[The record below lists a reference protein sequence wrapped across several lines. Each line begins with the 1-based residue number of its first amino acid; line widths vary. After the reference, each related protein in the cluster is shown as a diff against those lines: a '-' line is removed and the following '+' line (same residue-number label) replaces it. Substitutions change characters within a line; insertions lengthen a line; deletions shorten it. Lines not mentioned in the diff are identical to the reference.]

1 MRKRRQSFLQGAAIL
16 GAATVLVKLI
26 GAMFK
31 IPLMNLIGGVGMGDF
46 TIAYD
51 IFRPLSALALA
62 GLPVAVSKLVS
73 ENAATGRLRD
83 IRRLLRL
90 SAALFVLTGALGSA
104 LMLFGARRFAAA
116 LGSPESWLC
125 IAALAPALF
134 FCCLMAAYRGYYQG
148 LNNMSPT
155 ALSQVVE
162 ALCKL
167 GFGTALSFLFMH
179 AAAGGEAGGLPL
191 RLPKAVRG
199 LAASGMGA
207 VGAVL
212 GVSLSTACGAA
223 FLLLRHYLCG
233 DGLERRQLQQ
243 APKPE
248 NSLSLLKK
256 MAHIALPACL
266 GSVAAH
272 VTSLIDLASI
282 MNRLER
288 ALEEDAPALFACY
301 PGLLEQGLM
310 PAEAARFLYG
320 AYSGIALNIF
330 SLIPSLMTTVGVS
343 ILPAVAGAWAAG
355 DRRGAQKNVQA
366 MLRLSA
372 LLVFPAGC
380 GLWALSGPITQLL
393 YGARPLEAQV
403 AAMLLRRL
411 ALPMVLV
418 SLVTPVSAVLQAAG
432 QVDVP
437 VKLMVGGGAIKLAL
451 NLLLVGRPQQNILA
465 APLGTLACYAFI
477 LIGSLRALR
486 LGAGLHLPYGRL
498 WIKPAIGGALCALCA
513 STAHGLLSRFLQG
526 RGITVLAIG
535 IGAGFYLI
543 FILLSGALQKE
554 ELSVLPQGEKI
565 VKILE
570 KHGMIG

>member
-1 MRKRRQSFLQGAAIL
+1 MAAGKKQGFLQGAVIL
-16 GAATVLVKLI
+16 GAATVAVKLI
-26 GAMFK
+26 GALFK

-73 ENAATGRLRD
+73 ESAATGRLRD

-90 SAALFVLTGALGSA
+90 SVMLFIITGAFGSA
-104 LMLFGARRFAAA
+104 LMLLGARRFAAA

-125 IAALAPALF
+125 IAALSPALF

-148 LNNMSPT
+148 LNNMLPT

-162 ALCKL
+162 ALGRL
-167 GFGTALSFLFMH
+167 GFGTALSFLFVR
-179 AAAGGEAGGLPL
+179 AAAGGRVGGLT
-191 RLPKAVRG
+191 LPGALRG
-199 LAASGMGA
+199 LPASGMGA

-212 GVSLSTACGAA
+212 GVSLSTACGAGY
-223 FLLLRHYLCG
+223 LLLRHHLRG
-233 DGLERRQLQQ
+233 DGLRGRALRQ
-243 APKPE
+243 APRPE
-248 NSLSLLKK
+248 KSLLLLYR
-256 MAHIALPACL
+256 MARIALPACL
-266 GSVAAH
+266 GSVVAH
-272 VTSLIDLASI
+272 VTELIDLASI

-288 ALEEDAPALFACY
+288 ALTVDAPALFACY
-301 PGLLEQGLM
+301 PGLLEQGLS
-310 PAEAARFLYG
+310 PAETARFLYG

-355 DRRGAQKNVQA
+355 DRRGAQKNVEA
-366 MLRLSA
+366 MLRLCA

-418 SLVTPVSAVLQAAG
+418 SLVSPVSAVLQATG

-437 VKLMVGGGAIKLAL
+437 VKLMVGGGAIKLSL
-451 NLLLVGRPQQNILA
+451 NLLLVGRPRLNILA

-477 LIGSLRALR
+477 LAGSLRALHR
-486 LGAGLHLPYGRL
+486 GAGLHLPYGRL
-498 WIKPAIGGALCALCA
+498 WLRPAIGGALCGVCA
-513 STAHGLLSRFLQG
+513 STAYGLLSRFLQG
-526 RGITVLAIG
+526 QGKTVLAIG

-543 FILLSGALQKE
+543 FIFLSGALQKE
-554 ELSVLPQGEKI
+554 ELLMLPKGEKI
-565 VKILE
+565 AKILE